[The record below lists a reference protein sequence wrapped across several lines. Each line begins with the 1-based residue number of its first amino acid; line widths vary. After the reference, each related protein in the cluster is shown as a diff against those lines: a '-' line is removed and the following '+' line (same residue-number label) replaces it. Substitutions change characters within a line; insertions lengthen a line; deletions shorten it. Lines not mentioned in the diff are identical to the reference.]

1 MSVSVLQIID
11 RVIVLGFEKQ
21 AYLSIS
27 NRVYPRNKTL
37 SNQSISANI
46 FNQFFKLV
54 MSMLS
59 RPQSNAR
66 FK

>member
-59 RPQSNAR
+59 RPQPNAR